1 MSESTNGQ
9 NNPIGSFY
17 PILWSCIYAT
27 AVQFCFSPGHQELN
41 ICDQKQRVVR
51 RSTLA
56 QRERDGPATQRS
68 LDRNQKALTKV
79 SFPVIALK

>member
-27 AVQFCFSPGHQELN
+27 AGRVQFCFSPGHQELN
-41 ICDQKQRVVR
+41 ICDQKQEGGEKEHFGAAEAWRARNPKVAGSEPE
-51 RSTLA
+51 STN
-56 QRERDGPATQRS
+56 ES
-68 LDRNQKALTKV
+68 
-79 SFPVIALK
+79 